1 MATTLVL
8 GTGTT
13 TVAAVR
19 AGAPASEQDWELA
32 RATGMVRDAE
42 EQGASETWLVRAED
56 AAEGDLDDDPAVI
69 AYTSRPWTRANVDEL
84 ERAVSEMA
92 AARAE
97 LDAHVARA
105 AAALA
110 AAQAGRAAYVARDED
125 GVHFASED

>member
-8 GTGTT
+8 GTGTAK
-13 TVAAVR
+13 VAAVL
-19 AGAPASEQDWELA
+19 AGTAASAEDWELA

-42 EQGASETWLVRAED
+42 EQGLGETWLVRAED
-56 AAEGDLDDDPAVI
+56 AAEADLDDDPAVV
-69 AYTSRPWTRANVDEL
+69 AYTSRPWQRAAVDEL